1 MNQRVVYG
9 ALTVSAAA
17 LVIGASI
24 LTTDWVFCRA
34 YKGGN
39 ACKESL
45 SLAATAWTSFGMNA
59 LALATNTE
67 RGRREDIPP
76 DVQINPTQ
84 PRD

>member
-1 MNQRVVYG
+1 MNLRVVYG

-17 LVIGASI
+17 LIIGACI
-24 LTTDWVFCRA
+24 LTTDWALCKA
-34 YKGGN
+34 YEGGN

-67 RGRREDIPP
+67 RGRREDE
-76 DVQINPTQ
+76 
-84 PRD
+84 